1 MSSDI
6 SYGQLVVISGV
17 NVNNDIVSASQ
28 KAIAFATSNGML
40 AEEPITGL
48 SAETFNFNKDV
59 NIGDDLIV
67 GGKTTVNS
75 DIILNN
81 AENTDK
87 VLVINSDKSLSLSS
101 VTTAELENLLNSSS
115 NIQSQINTKAPI
127 DGPNFTGDSYFSTN
141 TF

>member
-17 NVNNDIVSASQ
+17 NVNNDIISASQ

-59 NIGDDLIV
+59 NIGDDLVV
-67 GGKTTVNS
+67 GGKITANS
-75 DIILNN
+75 DILLNN

-87 VLVINSDKSLSLSS
+87 VLVINSAKSLSLSS

-115 NIQSQINTKAPI
+115 NIQSQIDTKAPI
-127 DGPNFTGDSYFSTN
+127 DLSLIHI
-141 TF
+141 

>member
-48 SAETFNFNKDV
+48 SAETFEFNKDV
-59 NIGDDLIV
+59 NIGDDLVV
-67 GGKTTVNS
+67 GGKITVNS
-75 DIILNN
+75 LVDN
-81 AENTDK
+81 K
-87 VLVINSDKSLSLSS
+87 VIVADSTKSLTSS
-101 VTTAELENLLNSSS
+101 TVTTTELEYL
-115 NIQSQINTKAPI
+115 QIGSAQ
-127 DGPNFTGDSYFSTN
+127 
-141 TF
+141 